1 MSNKIKRGH
10 NWGHDTK
17 LNEIKMFIIN
27 IIRLYIESCSGH
39 LKSNT
44 YTHFKFSTF
53 LKWDVFGTQVPKILS
68 ICFACSVK

>member
-27 IIRLYIESCSGH
+27 IIRLYIESCRGH
-39 LKSNT
+39 LKST
-44 YTHFKFSTF
+44 PYAIFKKSARYAGQVTGQISITIFHF
-53 LKWDVFGTQVPKILS
+53 
-68 ICFACSVK
+68 